1 MNGTLLF
8 LALGALP
15 QGLVLSPRALPPAV
29 AQRLTLDIAAAKSA
43 APATFSGLQA
53 LIAQVPRLDA
63 QKRGDLPTLTPRLS
77 RLGPD
82 ALLPMLEAI
91 AFQAPARAAWTE
103 SAERGLRLSLIEAA
117 GMLRDARAEPVFL
130 AILASDERDFATL
143 QLTAEALGRLESD
156 TAVNA
161 LLAAATTDKRDAV
174 LAGMGQCRRARIA
187 DALAIALDGARSP
200 AQAKSLVRSLAHA
213 GNAAAWKLGGPY
225 ADEARAV
232 RATAA
237 EALLRAFIAYDDEAR
252 DAASNGLMVVDD
264 AETPI
269 LIARARVLADA
280 ATAAALDELAQRF
293 ARNPTR

>member
-15 QGLVLSPRALPPAV
+15 QGLVLSPRALPLAV

-53 LIAQVPRLDA
+53 LIAELPRLDA
-63 QKRGDLPTLTPRLS
+63 QKRGNLPTLTPRLS

-91 AFQAPARAAWTE
+91 AFQAPDRAPWTE

-156 TAVNA
+156 AAVDA

-187 DALAIALDGARSP
+187 DALSVALDGARSP
-200 AQAKSLVRSLAHA
+200 AHAKSVVRSLAHV

-237 EALLRAFIAYDDEAR
+237 EALLRAFVAYDDEAR
-252 DAASNGLMVVDD
+252 DAASNGLMVVDF
-264 AETPI
+264 AETPV